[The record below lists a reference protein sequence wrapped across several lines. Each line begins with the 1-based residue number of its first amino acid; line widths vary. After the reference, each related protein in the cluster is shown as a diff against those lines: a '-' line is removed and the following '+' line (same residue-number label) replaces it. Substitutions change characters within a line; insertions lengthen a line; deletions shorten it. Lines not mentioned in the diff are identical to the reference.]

1 MDRTQILD
9 SEEDA
14 EEMLT
19 VENEG
24 GEDSVEDVATI
35 NKELVDR
42 ATNLPDRATNL
53 PMKIILPVDAD
64 IPTIANIRPN
74 RLKRTK
80 NEESASETKVKPR
93 KIKNPWEKRLRNK
106 FND

>member
-1 MDRTQILD
+1 
-9 SEEDA
+9 
-14 EEMLT
+14 MLT

-35 NKELVDR
+35 NKELVDRATNLPDR

-80 NEESASETKVKPR
+80 NKESASETKVKPR

-106 FND
+106 FNV